1 MKRPSAGSIPQYVFI
16 YTRTIRAV
24 NLKLLDWFY
33 PYQGFNL
40 WNIAERYSRRVFVE
54 VEVPELVA
62 GAAWRRPALAG
73 VC

>member
-1 MKRPSAGSIPQYVFI
+1 MKWPSAASIPQYVFI
-16 YTRTIRAV
+16 YTRAIRAV

-54 VEVPELVA
+54 VEVPKLVA
-62 GAAWRRPALAG
+62 GTAWRCPAFAG

>member
-1 MKRPSAGSIPQYVFI
+1 MKWPSAASIPQYVFI
-16 YTRTIRAV
+16 YTHTIRAG

-33 PYQGFNL
+33 LYQGFNL

-54 VEVPELVA
+54 VEVPKLVA
-62 GAAWRRPALAG
+62 GAAWRCPALAG